1 MELAKGR
8 NSFYEDLPQ
17 EDFGAL
23 EAVVEVGGCLALVRF
38 EKREPRRGWMNWQE
52 TDSSSD
58 IDKFQLNKSSSL
70 SISLS
75 LM

>member
-8 NSFYEDLPQ
+8 NSFNEDLPQ

-38 EKREPRRGWMNWQE
+38 EKREPRRG
-52 TDSSSD
+52 
-58 IDKFQLNKSSSL
+58 
-70 SISLS
+70 
-75 LM
+75 